1 MCTGTHPYI
10 PVLNVA
16 EARLQ
21 FITPG
26 GQAENVLNFELPD
39 SSDVAALEQLAGDL
53 AVWFRADYQALI
65 NSGCALEQIVVTDL
79 TTNTGPQ
86 ITYIAGL
93 PASGTGGDSLPM
105 NVTVAVKHVT
115 LDRGRSKRGRSYI
128 VGPPTTAVDS
138 GDIIATAYLT
148 ASDTAF
154 NDLRV
159 GDFATNNETFG
170 IVSRCNGN
178 SWRATGIFT
187 PVTHSSTDRVF
198 DSQRRRLTGRGA

>member
-10 PVLNVA
+10 PVFNVA

-39 SSDVAALEQLAGDL
+39 SSNIVALEELAGDL
-53 AVWFRADYQALI
+53 KLWWLDEMVSLS
-65 NSGCALEQIVVTDL
+65 NSGCALQQIVVTDL

-86 ITYIAGL
+86 VTYIDGL
-93 PASGTGGDSLPM
+93 PASATGGDSLPM

-115 LDRGRSKRGRSYI
+115 LDRGRSKRGRSFI
-128 VGPPTTAVDS
+128 IGPPATAIDS
-138 GDIIATAYLT
+138 GDVINAAYLT
-148 ASDTAF
+148 AADNAF

-159 GDFATNNETFG
+159 GNFADHNETFG
-170 IVSRCNGN
+170 IVSRCTGN
-178 SWRATGIFT
+178 AWRTTGVFT
-187 PVTHSSTDRVF
+187 PVVHSSTDRVF
-198 DSQRRRLTGRGA
+198 DCQRRRLTGRGA